1 MAAETGLEEAMV
13 AFNQEV
19 RAPTVYS
26 AHLGAGKGC
35 CCGGQDAGGEP
46 QRTAPR
52 VSYSKINLISERQT
66 ADILKDWSVEALY
79 QNAPRAP
86 GRNTDSQAPC

>member
-1 MAAETGLEEAMV
+1 MAAETGLEEATV

-35 CCGGQDAGGEP
+35 CQDAGGEP
-46 QRTAPR
+46 QRTAPL

-66 ADILKDWSVEALY
+66 ADILKVWSVEALY

>member
-1 MAAETGLEEAMV
+1 MAAETGLEEATV

-19 RAPTVYS
+19 RAPTVCS

-46 QRTAPR
+46 QRTAPL

-66 ADILKDWSVEALY
+66 ADILKVWSVEALH